1 MTGRTS
7 VEKEEVFLFDRSLIV
22 CHNKGKTGLF
32 GMEDEYSFW
41 IRFPMNTLKV
51 GVNFN
56 FFMESCGRWRTVIQR
71 VRTLLSLI
79 LQQVRRKMPA
89 QR

>member
-1 MTGRTS
+1 MTGKMS
-7 VEKEEVFLFDRSLIV
+7 VEMEEVFLFDRSLIV

-56 FFMESCGRWRTVIQR
+56 FLWNPVAGGGPRSRGSELYCR
-71 VRTLLSLI
+71 
-79 LQQVRRKMPA
+79 
-89 QR
+89 

>member
-1 MTGRTS
+1 MS
-7 VEKEEVFLFDRSLIV
+7 VEMEEVFLFDRSLIV

-41 IRFPMNTLKV
+41 IRFPMNALKV

-56 FFMESCGRWRTVIQR
+56 LFMESRGRWRTVIQR
-71 VRTLLSLI
+71 VPTLLSLI
-79 LQQVRRKMPA
+79 LRQVRKKMPA